1 MSKYLKLLLI
11 NASYLILSAFV
22 VNAQPADDA
31 ESTSGD
37 TGTAPAATSPAA
49 SSDASAAPA
58 AAPTAS
64 AAAMV
69 TGPSAPAPA
78 ISTAVESNTL
88 VTAVQAGLDIA
99 DAVALGSSN
108 IKKLVVKDGDFAGA
122 SVTDIVK
129 QFKTRAKVVK
139 VYVGSGE
146 SIDTL
151 VAQIRVQKKDAII
164 AFADLTVAKLTEYKD
179 SAVDSST
186 SISERFQEIGVK
198 AIVRKAN
205 VDAGYSETEADD
217 IAKNIT
223 KEEREEFATVKLDD
237 LKKATKKNKDEGK
250 SAKDGHIRNKQAAKY
265 TKKGGDFN
273 TATDMSPDDLEASS
287 NKSEDDIKNDKG
299 KTAAQIK
306 ADAVAAAALKKAEE
320 DAAAAALAAKK
331 AEDDAAAA
339 AAAALA
345 AKKAEEDAAAAAAA
359 LAAKKAE
366 EAAAA
371 AAAALAA
378 KKAEEDAAAAAATAK
393 IIADDAAAV
402 ASTDDAI
409 EVAGTA
415 VQKEASISYQRLSR
429 NTALR
434 NAVDV
439 AEILLTP
446 QTISTSLDD
455 VAETTVARLTGSGY
469 NTELI
474 RILAKYGALGGKGS
488 TLADSVLGAD
498 FKAFDKSINLSSLVQ
513 PSTDAYQQFLTDLGA
528 RSFGVKRTNND
539 VHEAAVSVKTSNI
552 TLGTGS
558 DITFSSGATIDVS
571 SKLPKGDERRI
582 AVVGAANDMT
592 IKGDLTFK
600 NTNTS
605 ENSALVLGAADQL
618 FLRSTESTA
627 NNADYSDNTP
637 GLTIKNEGANLAL
650 GAEKTMKLINVSI
663 TTGGNLA
670 IGTLND
676 LHIGTS
682 TNTDPTKNKLS
693 VGNGGHNSDPDNI
706 YMYAHNLIQINGLEI
721 TGRVDDVYMEAATIN
736 LNNVVFP
743 NTAEVT
749 LRSQN
754 GAISFSSSPTNIH
767 LGVNFNNVI
776 HKAVSPTEALKST
789 DFNGIDGHHFTTK
802 NLPNGTPAVQVKKF

>member
-11 NASYLILSAFV
+11 NASYLILSAFT

-139 VYVGSGE
+139 VYFGSVE

-273 TATDMSPDDLEASS
+273 TASVMSDDDLKTNSEK
-287 NKSEDDIKNDKG
+287 NEDDIKNDKG

-306 ADAVAAAALKKAEE
+306 ADA
-320 DAAAAALAAKK
+320 D
-331 AEDDAAAA
+331 
-339 AAAALA
+339 
-345 AKKAEEDAAAAAAA
+345 
-359 LAAKKAE
+359 
-366 EAAAA
+366 

-474 RILAKYGALGGKGS
+474 RILAKYGALGSKGS

-582 AVVGAANDMT
+582 AVVGAAKDMT

>member
-78 ISTAVESNTL
+78 ISSAVESNTL

-139 VYVGSGE
+139 VYFGSGE

-205 VDAGYSETEADD
+205 VDAGYPETEADD

-237 LKKATKKNKDEGK
+237 LKKATKKNKDDGK

-273 TATDMSPDDLEASS
+273 TATDMSDDDLEASS

-306 ADAVAAAALKKAEE
+306 ADA
-320 DAAAAALAAKK
+320 D
-331 AEDDAAAA
+331 
-339 AAAALA
+339 
-345 AKKAEEDAAAAAAA
+345 
-359 LAAKKAE
+359 
-366 EAAAA
+366 

-455 VAETTVARLTGSGY
+455 VAETTVAKLSGSGY

-582 AVVGAANDMT
+582 AVVGAAKDMT

>member
-22 VNAQPADDA
+22 VNAQTADDA

-273 TATDMSPDDLEASS
+273 TASVMSDDDLKTNSEK
-287 NKSEDDIKNDKG
+287 NEDDIKNDKG

-306 ADAVAAAALKKAEE
+306 ADA
-320 DAAAAALAAKK
+320 D
-331 AEDDAAAA
+331 

-366 EAAAA
+366 EDAAA

-455 VAETTVARLTGSGY
+455 VAETTVAKLSGSGY

-582 AVVGAANDMT
+582 AVVGAAKDMT

>member
-11 NASYLILSAFV
+11 NASYLILSAFT

-273 TATDMSPDDLEASS
+273 TASVMSDDDLKTNSEK
-287 NKSEDDIKNDKG
+287 NEDDIKNDKG

-306 ADAVAAAALKKAEE
+306 ADA
-320 DAAAAALAAKK
+320 D
-331 AEDDAAAA
+331 
-339 AAAALA
+339 
-345 AKKAEEDAAAAAAA
+345 
-359 LAAKKAE
+359 
-366 EAAAA
+366 

-582 AVVGAANDMT
+582 AVVGAAKDMT

>member
-139 VYVGSGE
+139 VYFGSVE

-205 VDAGYSETEADD
+205 VDAGYPETEADD

-273 TATDMSPDDLEASS
+273 TASVMSDDDLKTNSEK
-287 NKSEDDIKNDKG
+287 NEDDIKNDKG

-306 ADAVAAAALKKAEE
+306 ADA
-320 DAAAAALAAKK
+320 D
-331 AEDDAAAA
+331 

-366 EAAAA
+366 EDAAA

-446 QTISTSLDD
+446 QTISTSLDN
-455 VAETTVARLTGSGY
+455 VAETTVAKLSGSGY

-582 AVVGAANDMT
+582 AVVGAAKDMT

>member
-78 ISTAVESNTL
+78 ISSAVESNTL

-139 VYVGSGE
+139 VYFGSGE

-205 VDAGYSETEADD
+205 VDAGYPETEADD

-237 LKKATKKNKDEGK
+237 LKKATKKNKDDGK

-273 TATDMSPDDLEASS
+273 TATDMSDDDLEASS

-306 ADAVAAAALKKAEE
+306 A

-345 AKKAEEDAAAAAAA
+345 AKKAEDD
-359 LAAKKAE
+359 
-366 EAAAA
+366 AAAA

-378 KKAEEDAAAAAATAK
+378 KKAEDDAAAAAAAATAK
-393 IIADDAAAV
+393 IITDDAAAV

-455 VAETTVARLTGSGY
+455 VAETTVAKLSGSGY

-582 AVVGAANDMT
+582 AVVGAAKDMT

>member
-139 VYVGSGE
+139 VYFGSVE

-273 TATDMSPDDLEASS
+273 TASVMSDDDLKTNSEK
-287 NKSEDDIKNDKG
+287 NEDDIKNDKG

-306 ADAVAAAALKKAEE
+306 ADA
-320 DAAAAALAAKK
+320 D
-331 AEDDAAAA
+331 

-366 EAAAA
+366 EDAAA

-446 QTISTSLDD
+446 QTISTSLDN
-455 VAETTVARLTGSGY
+455 VAETTVAKLSGSGY

-582 AVVGAANDMT
+582 AVVGAAKDMT

>member
-22 VNAQPADDA
+22 VNAQTADDA

-139 VYVGSGE
+139 VYFGSVE

-273 TATDMSPDDLEASS
+273 TASVMSDDDLKTNSEK
-287 NKSEDDIKNDKG
+287 NEDDIKNDKG

-306 ADAVAAAALKKAEE
+306 ADA
-320 DAAAAALAAKK
+320 D
-331 AEDDAAAA
+331 
-339 AAAALA
+339 
-345 AKKAEEDAAAAAAA
+345 
-359 LAAKKAE
+359 
-366 EAAAA
+366 

-455 VAETTVARLTGSGY
+455 VAETTVAKLSGSGY

-582 AVVGAANDMT
+582 AVVGAAKDMT

>member
-11 NASYLILSAFV
+11 NASYLILSAFT

-273 TATDMSPDDLEASS
+273 TASVMSDDDLKTNSEK
-287 NKSEDDIKNDKG
+287 NEDDIKNDKG

-306 ADAVAAAALKKAEE
+306 ADA
-320 DAAAAALAAKK
+320 D
-331 AEDDAAAA
+331 

-366 EAAAA
+366 EDAAA

-582 AVVGAANDMT
+582 AVVGAAKDMT

>member
-1 MSKYLKLLLI
+1 MLLKL
-11 NASYLILSAFV
+11 
-22 VNAQPADDA
+22 Q
-31 ESTSGD
+31 
-37 TGTAPAATSPAA
+37 
-49 SSDASAAPA
+49 
-58 AAPTAS
+58 
-64 AAAMV
+64 
-69 TGPSAPAPA
+69 
-78 ISTAVESNTL
+78 
-88 VTAVQAGLDIA
+88 VQQC
-99 DAVALGSSN
+99 
-108 IKKLVVKDGDFAGA
+108 KK
-122 SVTDIVK
+122 
-129 QFKTRAKVVK
+129 
-139 VYVGSGE
+139 
-146 SIDTL
+146 
-151 VAQIRVQKKDAII
+151 
-164 AFADLTVAKLTEYKD
+164 
-179 SAVDSST
+179 
-186 SISERFQEIGVK
+186 
-198 AIVRKAN
+198 
-205 VDAGYSETEADD
+205 
-217 IAKNIT
+217 
-223 KEEREEFATVKLDD
+223 
-237 LKKATKKNKDEGK
+237 
-250 SAKDGHIRNKQAAKY
+250 KQA
-265 TKKGGDFN
+265 
-273 TATDMSPDDLEASS
+273 L
-287 NKSEDDIKNDKG
+287 
-299 KTAAQIK
+299 
-306 ADAVAAAALKKAEE
+306 V
-320 DAAAAALAAKK
+320 
-331 AEDDAAAA
+331 
-339 AAAALA
+339 
-345 AKKAEEDAAAAAAA
+345 
-359 LAAKKAE
+359 
-366 EAAAA
+366 
-371 AAAALAA
+371 
-378 KKAEEDAAAAAATAK
+378 
-393 IIADDAAAV
+393 
-402 ASTDDAI
+402 
-409 EVAGTA
+409 
-415 VQKEASISYQRLSR
+415 YQRLSR

-455 VAETTVARLTGSGY
+455 VAETTVARLSGSGY

-582 AVVGAANDMT
+582 AVVGAAKDMT

>member
-11 NASYLILSAFV
+11 NASYLTLSAFV
-22 VNAQPADDA
+22 VNAQTADDA

-146 SIDTL
+146 SIDKL

-273 TATDMSPDDLEASS
+273 TASVMSDDDLKTNSEK
-287 NKSEDDIKNDKG
+287 NEDDIKNDKG

-306 ADAVAAAALKKAEE
+306 ADA
-320 DAAAAALAAKK
+320 D
-331 AEDDAAAA
+331 
-339 AAAALA
+339 
-345 AKKAEEDAAAAAAA
+345 
-359 LAAKKAE
+359 
-366 EAAAA
+366 

-455 VAETTVARLTGSGY
+455 VAETTVAKLSGSGY

-582 AVVGAANDMT
+582 AVVGAAKDMT

>member
-139 VYVGSGE
+139 VYFGSVE

-273 TATDMSPDDLEASS
+273 TASVMSDDDLKTNSEK
-287 NKSEDDIKNDKG
+287 NEDDIKNDKG

-306 ADAVAAAALKKAEE
+306 ADA
-320 DAAAAALAAKK
+320 D
-331 AEDDAAAA
+331 

-345 AKKAEEDAAAAAAA
+345 AKKAEED
-359 LAAKKAE
+359 
-366 EAAAA
+366 AAA

-455 VAETTVARLTGSGY
+455 VAETTVAKLSGSGY

-582 AVVGAANDMT
+582 AVVGAAKDMT

>member
-1 MSKYLKLLLI
+1 MKKLITCLT
-11 NASYLILSAFV
+11 ILTTLTHSSM
-22 VNAQPADDA
+22 AQPADDA

-37 TGTAPAATSPAA
+37 TGTAPAASSPAA
-49 SSDASAAPA
+49 SSDAPA

-78 ISTAVESNTL
+78 VSTAVESNTL
-88 VTAVQAGLDIA
+88 VTAVQAGLDIS
-99 DAVALGSSN
+99 DAVTLGSSN
-108 IKKLVVKDGDFAGA
+108 IKKLVVKDGEFSGA
-122 SVTDIVK
+122 SISDVVN

-139 VYVGSGE
+139 VYGGSGE

-151 VAQIRVQKKDAII
+151 VAEIRVQKKDAIV

-179 SAVDSST
+179 SAVDST
-186 SISERFQEIGVK
+186 ISISERFKEIGVK

-205 VDAGYSETEADD
+205 VDAGYSEADAD
-217 IAKNIT
+217 EIAKKLT
-223 KEEREEFATVKLDD
+223 KEEREEFEFVKLDD
-237 LKKATKKNKDEGK
+237 LKKSTKKNKDDGK
-250 SAKDGHIRNKQAAKY
+250 SAKDGHIRNKQAAQY
-265 TKKGGDFN
+265 AKKGGDFN
-273 TATDMSPDDLEASS
+273 TASDMSDDDLKA
-287 NKSEDDIKNDKG
+287 NSEKTEDEIKNDKG

-306 ADAVAAAALKKAEE
+306 ADA
-320 DAAAAALAAKK
+320 DAAAAAKKK

-339 AAAALA
+339 AAAK
-345 AKKAEEDAAAAAAA
+345 KKAEDDAAA
-359 LAAKKAE
+359 KIVK
-366 EAAAA
+366 
-371 AAAALAA
+371 
-378 KKAEEDAAAAAATAK
+378 EDA
-393 IIADDAAAV
+393 DAV
-402 ASTDDAI
+402 ASTDAEI
-409 EVAGTA
+409 QAAGTS
-415 VQKEASISYQRLSR
+415 VQKEASINYARLSR

-439 AEILLTP
+439 AEVLLKP
-446 QTISTSLDD
+446 ATISTSLND
-455 VAETTVARLTGSGY
+455 VAETTVASLSGSGY

-474 RILAKYGALGGKGS
+474 RILAKYGALGSKGS

-498 FKAFDKSINLSSLVQ
+498 YKSFDKSISLSSTVQ
-513 PSTDAYQQFLTDLGA
+513 PKTDAYQQFLTDLGA
-528 RSFGVKRTNND
+528 RSFGVKRTNNQ
-539 VHEAAVSVKTSNI
+539 VHEAGISVKTSNI

-582 AVVGAANDMT
+582 AIVGAAKDMT

-605 ENSALVLGAADQL
+605 ENGALVLGAADQL
-618 FLRSTESTA
+618 FLRSTENTA
-627 NNADYSDNTP
+627 NNADYSDTTP
-637 GLTIKNEGANLAL
+637 ALTIKNEGANLAL

-670 IGTLND
+670 IGSLEE

-693 VGNGGHNSDPDNI
+693 VGTGGHTSDPDNI
-706 YMYAHNLIQINGLEI
+706 YLYAHNLIQINGLEI

-743 NTAEVT
+743 HSAEVT

-754 GAISFSSSPTNIH
+754 GAISFLTNPSTSH
-767 LGVNFNNVI
+767 LGVNFNNVK
-776 HKAVSPTEALKST
+776 HKAISGDRALLET
-789 DFNGIDGHHFTTK
+789 DFNGAAGYYSTSVSH
-802 NLPNGTPAVQVKKF
+802 PNGTPAIQVKKF

>member
-11 NASYLILSAFV
+11 NASYLILSAFT

-273 TATDMSPDDLEASS
+273 TASVMSDDDLKTNSEK
-287 NKSEDDIKNDKG
+287 NEDDIKNDKG

-306 ADAVAAAALKKAEE
+306 ADA
-320 DAAAAALAAKK
+320 DAAAALAAKK
-331 AEDDAAAA
+331 AEDDAA
-339 AAAALA
+339 
-345 AKKAEEDAAAAAAA
+345 
-359 LAAKKAE
+359 
-366 EAAAA
+366 
-371 AAAALAA
+371 
-378 KKAEEDAAAAAATAK
+378 AAAAAATAK

-582 AVVGAANDMT
+582 AVVGAAKDMT

>member
-11 NASYLILSAFV
+11 NASYLILSAFT

-99 DAVALGSSN
+99 DAVALGSSS

-139 VYVGSGE
+139 VYFGSGE

-320 DAAAAALAAKK
+320 D
-331 AEDDAAAA
+331 
-339 AAAALA
+339 
-345 AKKAEEDAAAAAAA
+345 
-359 LAAKKAE
+359 
-366 EAAAA
+366 A